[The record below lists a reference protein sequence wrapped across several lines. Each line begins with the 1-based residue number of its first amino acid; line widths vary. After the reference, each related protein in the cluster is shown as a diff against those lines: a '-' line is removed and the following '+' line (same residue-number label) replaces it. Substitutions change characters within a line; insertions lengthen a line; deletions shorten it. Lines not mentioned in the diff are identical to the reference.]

1 MAEALQQPQLNQK
14 NNRTSRMRE
23 LGIDIE
29 TYSSED
35 LKTAGVYKYVQAPD
49 FEILLFAYS
58 VDNGPVEIVD
68 LASNEALPDDIYNA
82 LTDPAVLKTAH
93 NANFE
98 RTCITAFFGI
108 ETDPAQWEC
117 TMVRVSMLGL
127 PLSLDH
133 ASKVLRLNVEKN
145 AAGKALIKY
154 FSVPC
159 KPTKVNGGR
168 SRNLPH
174 HAPEKWEMFKTYCIG
189 DVVVEQSL
197 REKTKFFQIPTA
209 EKKLWNLDQ
218 KINDRGIVMD
228 PVLIS
233 NAIRFDAIAKEKM
246 TKEAIEITGLSNPNS
261 AEQLKKWLTAEME
274 EEVDSLKKE
283 NLPVLLFSASSDH
296 VKRVLELRSELSK
309 TSVKKYRGMQKAIG
323 EDNRV
328 RGLFQ
333 FYGANRTGRWGGRL
347 IQPQNLRKNDLRD
360 LDLAR
365 KLVRAGELDA
375 TELSFGIPDTL
386 SQLIRTAF
394 TASEGNELLV
404 ADFSAIEARVIAWLA
419 GEQWKIDV
427 FNTHGKIYEAAGAQ
441 MFKVPIESITKGSK
455 LRDKSKI
462 SELALGYQGGVAA
475 LIKMGALRM
484 GLEEAELKPL
494 VALWR
499 NANPNIVRYWYKVED
514 AAAQAVSEPGSVVR
528 LNNISFKVEHNFLF
542 ITLPSGRRLAYV
554 RPKLKPGQFGK
565 DMIVYEG
572 MDQTTK
578 QWKPQETYGGKLVE
592 NIVQATSRD
601 ILGEALLKVDAAGY
615 DIVLHVH
622 DEIAVDHKA
631 GTDELKNIISLMSS
645 PLSWTKGL
653 PLNAEGYSTFYYK
666 KD

>member
-1 MAEALQQPQLNQK
+1 
-14 NNRTSRMRE
+14 MRE

-29 TYSSED
+29 TYSSID
-35 LKTAGVYKYVQAPD
+35 LKTAGVYKYVSAPD

-58 VDNGPVEIVD
+58 VNNGPVAIVD
-68 LASNEALPDDIYNA
+68 LASDEKLPEDIMTA

-98 RTCITAFFGI
+98 RTCIASFFGI
-108 ETDPAQWEC
+108 ETDPDQWEC

-127 PLSLDH
+127 PLGLDQV
-133 ASKVLRLNVEKN
+133 SKVLALPVEKN

-154 FSVPC
+154 FSIPC
-159 KPTKVNGGR
+159 KPTKVNGQR
-168 SRNLPH
+168 ARNLPH
-174 HAPEKWEMFKTYCIG
+174 HAPEKWENFKQYCIG
-189 DVVVEQSL
+189 DVEVEQAL
-197 REKTKFFQIPTA
+197 RVKTKFFQIPAA
-209 EKKLWNLDQ
+209 EKKLWSLDQ
-218 KINDRGIVMD
+218 KINDRGVMLD
-228 PVLIS
+228 PVLIQ
-233 NAIRFDAIAKEKM
+233 NAIRFDAVAKDKM
-246 TKEAIEITGLSNPNS
+246 TREAIELTGLDNPNS
-261 AEQLKKWLTAEME
+261 AAQLKTWLTKEME
-274 EEVDSLKKE
+274 EEVYSLKKE
-283 NLPVLLFSASSDH
+283 NLPALLASAETDA

-309 TSVKKYRGMQKAIG
+309 TSVKKYMAMQKAIG
-323 EDNRV
+323 DDNRV

-347 IQPQNLRKNDLRD
+347 IQPQNLRKNDLKD
-360 LDLAR
+360 LGLAR
-365 KLVRAGELDA
+365 KLVRDNCLEAVELG
-375 TELSFGIPDTL
+375 FGIPDTL

-394 TASEGNELLV
+394 TASVGNELLV
-404 ADFSAIEARVIAWLA
+404 SDFSAIEARVIAWLA

-462 SELALGYQGGVAA
+462 SELALGYQGGAAA

-484 GLEEAELKPL
+484 GLEEDELKPL

-499 NANPNIVRYWYKVED
+499 AANPNIVRYWYKVED
-514 AAAQAVSEPGSVVR
+514 AAIKAVAEPGYLVK
-528 LNNISFKVEHNFLF
+528 LNNIYFKVENNFLF

-554 RPKLKPGQFGK
+554 RPRLKAGQFGK

-572 MDQTTK
+572 MDQVTK
-578 QWKPQETYGGKLVE
+578 KWEWQETYGGKLVE
-592 NIVQATSRD
+592 NIVQGTARD
-601 ILGEALLKVDAAGY
+601 ILGESLIKLDAKGY
-615 DIVLHVH
+615 AIVMHVH
-622 DEIAVDHKA
+622 DEAAIDHAK
-631 GTDELKNIISLMSS
+631 GTDELKNIIRIMSE

-653 PLNAEGYSTFYYK
+653 PLAAEGYSTFYYK